1 MTPDEPDSLQP
12 LDPDQVASG
21 SARSRADLQAEVRTS
36 RKKEQK
42 HRHRWRRRTLYAL
55 SFVVLVAALGAGGLY
70 VYALYRFD
78 QIKKIH
84 AKHLVAEVTPGKP
97 FNLLLV
103 GSDSRSFVS
112 NATQVNAFGDEAN
125 AGGQRSDVTMVA
137 HFDPA
142 AKTVTVLS
150 IPRDLWVDIPGNESG
165 ISGMNR
171 INAAFNSGPDLLV
184 QTIEKDLGIPI
195 NHYMSVNFPGFSG
208 MVNAL
213 GGITMDFPTAVKD
226 QYTGLDVTT
235 TGCQVVN
242 GTVALQLV
250 RSRHL
255 YYMGPNGYW
264 EYDGLS
270 DFSRIQRQDAFFRAV
285 LAKVNA
291 SITDPFTINSFI
303 GAAVGNLTIDDTLSQ
318 SDLFHM
324 AQDFRGLPSSH
335 LVTETLPTVGYTT
348 DGGASVL
355 ELAQPYAQNMINAFN
370 QIGATPPPAVIP
382 VGASKNK
389 SASTTTVPTEAHGQV
404 GVNVLNAS
412 TVNGIAHSTA
422 SALTAQ
428 GFDVTEVGDASSPLT
443 GGMASEILYGPSGHE
458 AAVTLESVL
467 GGPVTLVPDSS
478 LSGQTVSLLVA
489 GSAADG
495 DRSVVGRLGERH
507 VDHRADDHHHDDHP
521 GRRLR
526 QHPARALGPLPL
538 HHRPDD
544 AGVSPDDDDGERE
557 DDGEGEEVGRKAGRG
572 IRPGPPVAP
581 ARPGQADLRRC
592 RTIRRRSRSVVP
604 PQMPSRSRWARACSR
619 HAWRTGQ
626 SAQTAL
632 ASAASASSSVTG

>member
-1 MTPDEPDSLQP
+1 MTPD
-12 LDPDQVASG
+12 DPDRNEPPAGDEAASEAE
-21 SARSRADLQAEVRTS
+21 ARSRTTVQAELRKS
-36 RKKEQK
+36 KKKEQR
-42 HRHRWRRRTLYAL
+42 HRHRWRRRTLYTL
-55 SFVVLVAALGAGGLY
+55 SFIVLLAAAGAGGLY

-84 AKHLVAEVTPGKP
+84 AKHLVADAPPGKP

-112 NATQVNAFGDEAN
+112 NATQVKAFGNEAD
-125 AGGQRSDVTMVA
+125 AGGNRSDVTMVA
-137 HFDPA
+137 HFVPA

-195 NHYMSVNFPGFSG
+195 NHYMSVGFPGFSG

-213 GGITMDFPTAVKD
+213 GGITMNFPTAVKD

-235 TGCQVVN
+235 TGCQTVN
-242 GTVALQLV
+242 GTTALQLV

-255 YYMGPNGYW
+255 YYKNSNGYW

-285 LAKVNA
+285 LAKVNQ
-291 SITDPFTINSFI
+291 SITNPFTINSFI

-318 SDLFHM
+318 GDLFHI

-335 LVTETLPTVGYTT
+335 LVTETLPTIGDTT

-355 ELAQPYAQNMINAFN
+355 LLAQPYAQNMINAFN
-370 QIGATPPPAVIP
+370 QIGATPPPVATS
-382 VGASKNK
+382 VGAAKNK
-389 SASTTTVPTEAHGQV
+389 RVPTSTVPTEAHGQV
-404 GVNVLNAS
+404 DVNVLNAS
-412 TVNGIAHSTA
+412 AVNGIAHSTA
-422 SALTAQ
+422 TALTGQ
-428 GFDVTEVGDASSPLT
+428 GFKVTEIGDASSPL
-443 GGMASEILYGPSGHE
+443 GADSPSEIHYGPAGHE

-467 GGPVTLVPDSS
+467 GGPVTLVPDAT

-489 GSAADG
+489 GSQLTVTG
-495 DRSVVGRLGERH
+495 S
-507 VDHRADDHHHDDHP
+507 
-521 GRRLR
+521 
-526 QHPARALGPLPL
+526 
-538 HHRPDD
+538 
-544 AGVSPDDDDGERE
+544 AGSTTTTTVP
-557 DDGEGEEVGRKAGRG
+557 
-572 IRPGPPVAP
+572 PGPTTTTTTTIPSDVYANAQP
-581 ARPGQADLRRC
+581 EPWNPFPCTPGQTTQA
-592 RTIRRRSRSVVP
+592 SP
-604 PQMPSRSRWARACSR
+604 
-619 HAWRTGQ
+619 
-626 SAQTAL
+626 TATR
-632 ASAASASSSVTG
+632 VTKK